1 MQFIDI
7 LLYFYSKISIGLS
20 HRNIMALG
28 RGLGELLGEIGTAY
42 QNDSKVVT
50 SKNTVLE
57 LDVELIK
64 PNPHQPRKIF
74 NQEKL
79 KELSSS
85 IINNGLLQPIVVTRD
100 GGNYLLIAGERR
112 LRATKL
118 ANIPKIK
125 AIIVEVKDSK
135 LRELALIENIQRD
148 DLNIMEIA
156 YSYAGLLNDYKITQE
171 ELSKIVS
178 KSRSSIANT
187 VRLLSLSKDTKEKI
201 SLNQITQGHAK
212 LIIGMSDEQQK
223 LMVNSIIGQ
232 KLSVKDT
239 EVLVKQLK
247 DENKAPQ
254 ESQRTT
260 ISEKTTYD
268 FNKLQDIKNR
278 VKKDN
283 LDIKFDK
290 DYFKIKINSQEDIE
304 KIAKY
309 FS

>member
-1 MQFIDI
+1 
-7 LLYFYSKISIGLS
+7 
-20 HRNIMALG
+20 MALG

-85 IINNGLLQPIVVTRD
+85 IVNNGLLQPIVVTRD

-112 LRATKL
+112 LRATKM

-125 AIIVEVKDSK
+125 AIIIEIEDSK

-212 LIIGMSDEQQK
+212 LIIGMTEEQQK
-223 LMVNSIIGQ
+223 LMVDSIIGQ

-239 EVLVKQLK
+239 EILVKQLK
-247 DENKAPQ
+247 DGNKEPIEASK
-254 ESQRTT
+254 ET
-260 ISEKTTYD
+260 ISEKVTYD
-268 FNKLQDIKNR
+268 FKKLKDIQEIVKN
-278 VKKDN
+278 DN
-283 LDIKFDK
+283 LDAKFDK